1 MTYANGSKT
10 HRRVPAYA
18 ALTLIALVAAA
29 FIFSSA
35 PPVHGQSSLSV
46 AFGSG
51 VTIASQSY
59 TEGAA
64 APNEE
69 PAAHTPEWEALRLP
83 EVTVTAP
90 TGTYYYTVTYS
101 ATGLPAGLSM
111 SEDRVIRGTPTE
123 ATTSAITVTYTANV
137 TTFTRDTNTM
147 VVSQSGTGSAAL
159 TFTVTV
165 APPVTFNEAARKFI
179 NSRIVAWK
187 SGKGWLGDTSNSVN
201 EAGISVP
208 TFVSFVAFPTA
219 SGGSGTLTYSL
230 LDNDTGQPLAD
241 VAGGIT
247 FNTTTRRIG
256 GTPAADAQK
265 TWPVTYVAEDANGSR
280 AVGHLAVHAGG
291 FGGI

>member
-1 MTYANGSKT
+1 MTYVNGSKT
-10 HRRVPAYA
+10 HRRIPAYA
-18 ALTLIALVAAA
+18 ALALIALAAA
-29 FIFSSA
+29 ALAILRA

-46 AFGSG
+46 AFGSS
-51 VTIASQSY
+51 VTIGDRNY
-59 TEGAA
+59 TEGHELA
-64 APNEE
+64 E
-69 PAAHTPEWEALRLP
+69 PAAHTPEWETLRLP
-83 EVTVTAP
+83 EVTVSVP
-90 TGTYYYTVTYS
+90 TGTYYYTVSYT

-111 SEDRVIRGTPTE
+111 SEDRVIRGTPSE
-123 ATTSAITVTYTANV
+123 ATASAITVTYTANV
-137 TTFTRDTNTM
+137 ITYVRDTNTM
-147 VVSQSGTGSAAL
+147 VVSQSGTGTASL
-159 TFTVTV
+159 TFDVTV

-230 LDNDTGQPLAD
+230 IDNETGQPLAD